1 MIEKQHFDVFF
12 TYRQQDESEV
22 LNIAEQLKYYGLSA
36 WVKAE
41 QIQPGTYYQDIT
53 QKAIHSIKCAAIFL
67 GREGVNDISGERVDD
82 ISLITQVHMSQRVE
96 TGKTLIPVLLP
107 GVDKTP
113 EEMLFLKEIH
123 CVRFANGIKDR
134 KAIEDLVWAI
144 TNQKPEKS
152 TEPETEQKFDVLL
165 CYNQEDQFTV
175 KNIANQLKEKQIRP
189 WLDIWEVPGG
199 IKTYKQVLKDIKRI
213 RSVAF
218 LIGSQGCPWQKDPLE
233 SVLEEFFERDVRLI
247 PVILKNVPPEPKL
260 PVYLKSKTPVDFRD
274 EESDPLEKLFWAIRQ
289 LKQ

>member
-1 MIEKQHFDVFF
+1 MIEQQHFDVFF
-12 TYRQQDESEV
+12 TYHQQDESEV
-22 LNIAEQLKYYGLSA
+22 LNIAEQLKYYGLSP

-67 GREGVNDISGERVDD
+67 GRERVNDISGERVDD
-82 ISLITQVHMSQRVE
+82 LSLIRAVHMSQRVE
-96 TGKTLIPVLLP
+96 KGKILIPVLLP

-134 KAIEDLVWAI
+134 KAIENLVWAI
-144 TNQKPEKS
+144 TSQKPEKS
-152 TEPETEQKFDVLL
+152 TEQETEQKFDVLL

-175 KNIANQLKEKQIRP
+175 KNIANQLKEEQIRP

-199 IKTYKQVLKDIKRI
+199 VDCYDQLDKDIERI
-213 RSVAF
+213 MSVAV
-218 LIGSQGCPWQKDPLE
+218 LIGSNGCPWQKDPLI
-233 SVLEEFFERDVRLI
+233 SFIWDFFDREVRLI
-247 PVILKNVPPEPKL
+247 PVILKNVPPEPIL
-260 PVYLKSKTPVDFRD
+260 PRYLKRKTPVDFRD
-274 EESDPLEKLFWAIRQ
+274 EESDPLWQLISAIRN
-289 LKQ
+289 LKK